1 MKVTN
6 NTTQLINAK
15 ILYRNPLLYC
25 GQLAR
30 DNLVVQSFAFVLS
43 KLDEMIVVEQTLGF
57 PLKFFLFMFAGRKK
71 KVEGALLDLRQFL
84 AIESPLKIMKNAF

>member
-30 DNLVVQSFAFVLS
+30 DYLVQSFAFVLS
-43 KLDEMIVVEQTLGF
+43 KLHEMIVVEQTLGF

-71 KVEGALLDLRQFL
+71 KVEGTLLDLRQFL